1 MFLLLSLSLSLIVFF
16 NLSAFQ
22 TFFLSILFSPKVL
35 FSLSSPHCVLL
46 SLYCLSFCPFLFF
59 CSFTIF
65 HGSFLFL
72 FFHCV
77 PLCVSLSFFSHLFF
91 CHSLTLS
98 FFCHCLFM
106 IFCSTPFL
114 WFSLSY
120 LSLVVCFFLSFL
132 ILPVLFLSFF
142 SHSCMSQ
149 SLFLSL
155 CSSLMF
161 FPPFSCLTS
170 SFFPP
175 FRPFGVVLKGVF
187 QGVTFLTFFLC
198 LEPSKKG
205 TPKIRCNLVQ

>member
-1 MFLLLSLSLSLIVFF
+1 MFLLLSLSDCFF
-16 NLSAFQ
+16 QPFGISNL
-22 TFFLSILFSPKVL
+22 FFLSILFSPKVI

-114 WFSLSY
+114 WFSLSSV
-120 LSLVVCFFLSFL
+120 LSL
-132 ILPVLFLSFF
+132 ILPVLFLCFF

-149 SLFLSL
+149 SLFLPL

-170 SFFPP
+170 SFFLLLDLLGW
-175 FRPFGVVLKGVF
+175 F
-187 QGVTFLTFFLC
+187 
-198 LEPSKKG
+198 
-205 TPKIRCNLVQ
+205 